1 VADEYRTVRIE
12 AAAAVVRL
20 TLSSGRPVLKPD
32 NPAFAAFA
40 KALDEYRRSL
50 EVENDLPDVMVERGS
65 LELFAGQLAAAT
77 KAYRQALRYND
88 KLADAYVGL
97 ALVSLAQNDRQE
109 AFKQAKRAFDI
120 SGKEAHGR
128 LVNQLR
134 QGPR

>member
-1 VADEYRTVRIE
+1 
-12 AAAAVVRL
+12 
-20 TLSSGRPVLKPD
+20 VLKSD

-109 AFKQAKRAFDI
+109 ALKQAKRAFDI